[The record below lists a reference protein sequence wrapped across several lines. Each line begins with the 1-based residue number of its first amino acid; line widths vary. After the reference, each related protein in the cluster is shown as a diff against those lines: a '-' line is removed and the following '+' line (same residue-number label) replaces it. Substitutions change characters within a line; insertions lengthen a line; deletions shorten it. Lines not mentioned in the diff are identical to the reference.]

1 MKISDL
7 LICIFVS
14 VSISVFSIVGMFK
27 FGVFAVE
34 TEMYTIDI
42 EKVFQAQQQL
52 VGAAATGDFDASIQL
67 PRTSQR
73 VAEAINEVAGE
84 GRVVLILPVV
94 ASQGMYDITDDVL
107 KYLSLE
113 PPKVFSGLS
122 IDDLKMPDASVINE
136 FDSAKLYESFNAW
149 DKAQSDK
156 EKVKKDKERIEVII
170 P

>member
-14 VSISVFSIVGMFK
+14 VAISVFSIVGMFR
-27 FGVFAVE
+27 FGLFS
-34 TEMYTIDI
+34 TESEMFTIDI

-73 VAEAINEVAGE
+73 VSEAIREVAGKDK
-84 GRVVLILPVV
+84 VVLILPVV

-122 IDDLKMPDASVINE
+122 IDDLNMPDASVLNE
-136 FDSAKLYESFNAW
+136 FDSAKLYENFNEW
-149 DKAQSDK
+149 DKVQSDK
-156 EKVKKDKERIEVII
+156 KKLKNNKDKIKVII